1 MRYADRV
8 TLLVKSETE
17 PYYDPDLGRM
27 VGDEPTELVLPC
39 HISEQGFELKTQLD
53 EKLELDA
60 RIVRLRQDVPAVDK
74 VLIEG
79 KPYRVVVKRHK
90 ALYVEEI
97 ANG

>member
-8 TLLVKSETE
+8 ILLVKSDTE
-17 PYYDPDLGRM
+17 PRYDPDLGKM
-27 VGDEPTELVLPC
+27 VGEEPKELILPC

-60 RIVRLRQDVPAVDK
+60 RIVRLREDVPRVEK
-74 VLIEG
+74 VLINN

-97 ANG
+97 TNG